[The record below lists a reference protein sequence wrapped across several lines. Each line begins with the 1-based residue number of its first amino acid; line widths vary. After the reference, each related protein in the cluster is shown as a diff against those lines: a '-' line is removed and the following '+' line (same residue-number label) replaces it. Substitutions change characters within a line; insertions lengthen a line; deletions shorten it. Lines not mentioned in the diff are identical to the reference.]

1 MGTTRAGFTLV
12 ELMVVIVISAIAS
25 LMAFPQ
31 FTRQVNHSRVIQAA
45 SVISGDLEMASS
57 MADRERKPVRVT
69 IDPTLMT
76 LTVTDRAAGTQLS
89 KKTFGL
95 NSEYHLTTLNG
106 STNQF
111 DIFPNGT
118 VSQAVTITFGLGGYN
133 RQITMSRAAQVRLV
147 P

>member
-1 MGTTRAGFTLV
+1 MRTTRAGFTLI
-12 ELMVVIVISAIAS
+12 ELMVVIVISAIAG

-31 FTRQVNHSRVIQAA
+31 FTRQVNHSRVMAA
-45 SVISGDLEMASS
+45 SSVISGDLEMASS
-57 MADRERKPVRVT
+57 LADRERKPVRVT
-69 IDPTLMT
+69 IDPTLFT

-89 KKTFGL
+89 KKLFGL
-95 NSEYHLTTLNG
+95 TSEYHLTTLSG
-106 STNQF
+106 SVNQF
-111 DIFPNGT
+111 DLFPNGT